1 MARHEPSALLEGV
14 RFESVPRDR
23 NRAVIVTKWTGID
36 EGAAMRRDQLPRPG
50 AHGAYAV
57 PGHLDARVIGMSG
70 HVIDRS
76 PKMLLRTARRLTGLL
91 AGGEF
96 AQLIVMGEREVH
108 MRVGLSAQ
116 TSVVVRGNDPC
127 VADFQLQLWAPNPRM
142 YGEVREFAAGQY
154 AYHYG
159 NFPALPE
166 LIITGPA
173 PSGYTITGTGG
184 RRYVVTQPLSAG
196 QTHRIDMA
204 TGWLYRDGVLQ
215 SGAVQQAHTWEVPP
229 GLPGVVHKIVG
240 AVGSF
245 TVRLTDTFV

>member
-70 HVIDRS
+70 YLIDRS
-76 PKMLLRTARRLTGLL
+76 PEQLLRTARRLTGLL

-96 AQLIVMGEREVH
+96 AQLTVMGERGVQ

-142 YGEVREFAAGQY
+142 FGEVHEYFAGEPAV
-154 AYHYG
+154 HYG
-159 NFPALPE
+159 NFPAAPVLE
-166 LIITGPA
+166 VSGA
-173 PSGYTITGTGG
+173 PSGYTITGPGG
-184 RRYVVTQPLSAG
+184 KTFTVTQGLAG
-196 QTHRIDMA
+196 GQKHRIDMA
-204 TGWLYRDGVLQ
+204 TGRVYRDGALQ
-215 SGAVQQAHTWEVPP
+215 VGVVSNGGTWAIPP
-229 GLPGVVHKIVG
+229 GVPGVTHAIS
-240 AVGSF
+240 AGSLR
-245 TVRLTDTFV
+245 VLVTDTFV